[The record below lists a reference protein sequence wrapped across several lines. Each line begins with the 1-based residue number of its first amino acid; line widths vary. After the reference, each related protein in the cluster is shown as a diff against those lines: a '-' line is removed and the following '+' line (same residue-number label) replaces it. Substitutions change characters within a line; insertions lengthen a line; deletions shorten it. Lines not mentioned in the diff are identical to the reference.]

1 MKLLL
6 IDDHQLFSSSLK
18 LVMEKF
24 DVVEKVI
31 TLDKPHLINDYLLK
45 DMVDLILLDINLGKD
60 NGLLI
65 GKEIKKQFPNIPLVF
80 LTGFDFEEYRF
91 QAELLNA
98 SGFFSKNISP
108 EELVNNLYQIVEKGV
123 SFIEQEE
130 SILTKKEKEILNYL
144 SEGRTQSTIAK
155 ELLISRRT
163 VNTHVQ
169 SIHDKFNVSSTSE
182 AIIKGVKLGII
193 SIIN

>member
-6 IDDHQLFSSSLK
+6 IDDHQLFSLSLK
-18 LVMEKF
+18 LVIEKF

-31 TLDKPHLINDYLLK
+31 PLDRPHLINDYLLK

-144 SEGRTQSTIAK
+144 SQGRTQSTIAK

>member
-24 DVVEKVI
+24 HVVEKVI

-65 GKEIKKQFPNIPLVF
+65 GKEIKNQFPNIPLVF

-123 SFIEQEE
+123 SFIEQEK

>member
-1 MKLLL
+1 MKILL

-24 DVVEKVI
+24 DVVEEVI
-31 TLDKPHLINDYLLK
+31 PLDNPLLINDYLLK
-45 DMVDLILLDINLGKD
+45 DMANVVLLDINLGKD

-65 GKEIKKQFPNIPLVF
+65 GKDIKAQFPAIPIVF
-80 LTGFDFEEYRF
+80 LTGFDLDEYRF

-108 EELVNNLYQIVEKGV
+108 EELVTNLYQIVKEGV
-123 SFIEQEE
+123 SFIEVEE

-144 SEGRTQSTIAK
+144 SEGRTQAAIAM
-155 ELLISRRT
+155 ELNISRRT

-169 SIHDKFNVSSTSE
+169 SIHDKFKVSSTSE
-182 AIIKGVKLGII
+182 AIIKGVKLGVIPMI
-193 SIIN
+193 H

>member
-24 DVVEKVI
+24 DMVEKVI
-31 TLDKPHLINDYLLK
+31 TLDKLHLINDYLLK

-60 NGLLI
+60 
-65 GKEIKKQFPNIPLVF
+65 
-80 LTGFDFEEYRF
+80 
-91 QAELLNA
+91 
-98 SGFFSKNISP
+98 ISP

-130 SILTKKEKEILNYL
+130 AILTKKEKEILNYL

>member
-24 DVVEKVI
+24 DVVENVI

-65 GKEIKKQFPNIPLVF
+65 GKEIKKQFPTIPLVF

-108 EELVNNLYQIVEKGV
+108 EELVSNLYQIVEKGAN
-123 SFIEQEE
+123 FIEQEE
-130 SILTKKEKEILNYL
+130 SILTKKEKKILNYL

>member
-1 MKLLL
+1 MRLLL